1 MIIKNQGKKY
11 AAAFGI
17 GSYALAFSGTPCFS
31 RRQVLFSSSTPILSS
46 TLLHISS
53 TDNNE
58 FEPSYSPHFLYETLP
73 LQKVVNI
80 LAYSKDS
87 DHFETGLSEEQA
99 QRVLSE
105 VGSNS
110 LPSKKK
116 TSLWELWLQQFDDG
130 LVKILIGVAVL
141 SAAFSASEVWNVV
154 LEKTDAST
162 DALSA
167 FLSSREIRSD
177 IMQSFVEPGIIIA
190 ILLLNAVVGVWQD
203 MSARSSLES
212 LEKMQPR
219 LATVL
224 RDSNWFS
231 DYEAKLL
238 VPGDVIRFRVGD
250 SIPADSRLIDLK
262 SSTVY
267 VDESTLTGE
276 SESVSKNSIPNNY
289 MPDGSEMNTIPI
301 QDQSCML
308 FSGTIVT
315 RGSGKALVVRTGLN
329 TQIGKIQSTLI
340 EAKSATSERKTPL
353 GEQLD
358 QFGTQLSYIIGSICV
373 VVFMTSVPRF
383 TDNVFDIWFEG
394 AIYYAKVSVALG
406 VAAIP
411 EGLPAVI
418 TLCLSLGTRRMAD
431 RNVIVRKLPSVETL
445 GCTSVICT
453 GEAFENF

>member
-1 MIIKNQGKKY
+1 M
-11 AAAFGI
+11 
-17 GSYALAFSGTPCFS
+17 
-31 RRQVLFSSSTPILSS
+31 
-46 TLLHISS
+46 LHISS
-53 TDNNE
+53 TDNDNRIK
-58 FEPSYSPHFLYETLP
+58 PPYSPHLPYETLT
-73 LQKVVNI
+73 LQEVVNI
-80 LAYSKDS
+80 LGHSKDS

-99 QRVLSE
+99 QKILSE

-110 LPSKKK
+110 LPSKKE
-116 TSLWELWLQQFDDG
+116 TSLWQLWLQQFDDG
-130 LVKILIGVAVL
+130 LVKILVGVAVL
-141 SAAFSASEVWNVV
+141 SAAFSTSEVWTVV
-154 LEKTDAST
+154 MDQKDAST
-162 DALSA
+162 DG
-167 FLSSREIRSD
+167 FLSSPDVRSD
-177 IMQSFVEPGIIIA
+177 IIQYFVEPGIIIA
-190 ILLLNAVVGVWQD
+190 ILLLNAAVGVWQD
-203 MSARSSLES
+203 LSARSSLES

-224 RDSNWFS
+224 RDSNWVN

-238 VPGDVIRFRVGD
+238 VPGDVIKFRVGD
-250 SIPADSRLIDLK
+250 SIPADSRLIELK
-262 SSTVY
+262 SFTVY

-276 SESVSKNSIPNNY
+276 SGSVSKNSIPNKY
-289 MPDGSEMNTIPI
+289 MADKSEIKTIPI

-315 RGSGKALVVRTGLN
+315 RGSGTALVVRTGAN
-329 TQIGKIQSTLI
+329 TQIGKIQSTLF
-340 EAKSATSERKTPL
+340 EARSETEERKTPL

-358 QFGTQLSYIIGSICV
+358 QFGEQLSYIIGFICV
-373 VVFMTSVPRF
+373 VVFITSIPRF
-383 TDNVFDIWFEG
+383 TDNVFDTWFEG

-453 GEAFENF
+453 GET